1 MKIPGKILSFLGGA
15 TAASLL
21 FCGYLVW
28 KPATVK
34 IHRLAAP
41 LQLGTKEASNGLLPV
56 GTTLYYDTSF
66 TDEQIEVMFFA
77 DEACVESRSLRLDQ
91 GKWLLY
97 GLGAGC
103 D

>member
-1 MKIPGKILSFLGGA
+1 MQISPLPIRKVVRS
-15 TAASLL
+15 
-21 FCGYLVW
+21 
-28 KPATVK
+28 TV
-34 IHRLAAP
+34 
-41 LQLGTKEASNGLLPV
+41 
-56 GTTLYYDTSF
+56 